1 MKAMNGVK
9 KSWEEARVE
18 GWWAQGFEQWDGKIL
33 PDAPHFSPDHKNN
46 LTEKKKLDDRTLPKS
61 GHQVRILEGVCAA
74 GEQAWVAFLPRPLTP
89 TPQQHKVTHV
99 ERVREISGQFREKG
113 SWHLVKQEDGK
124 PRWSGLMH
132 TAGSCP
138 RKRRKEWV

>member
-1 MKAMNGVK
+1 MLISSLLLPNPFPTVTSVINNLAKGIGQAQQHLTSKDHLPPRQASASYSVLC
-9 KSWEEARVE
+9 RVE
-18 GWWAQGFEQWDGKIL
+18 EWDGKIL

-113 SWHLVKQEDGK
+113 S
-124 PRWSGLMH
+124 
-132 TAGSCP
+132 
-138 RKRRKEWV
+138 